1 MSNPGEPKP
10 VASHF
15 IRQII
20 EKDREAG
27 RHEGRVA
34 TRFPPEPNG
43 YLHIGH
49 AKSICLNFG
58 MAKDYQG
65 RCNLR
70 FDDTNPEKE
79 SVEFATAIERDVA
92 WLGFEWQE
100 MRHASDYFEQLFE
113 FAMELVHKGLAYV
126 DSLPADDIREYRGT
140 LKEPGKDSPYRGRS
154 VEENAD
160 LFARMRSGEFADGA
174 HVLRAKID
182 MASPNINMRDPI
194 LYRIRRATHHRTGDA
209 WCIYP
214 MYDFTHCISDALEG
228 ITHSLCTLEFEDH
241 RPLYDWVIEQTS
253 VPHTPQQIEFSRLE
267 LLYTV
272 TSKRK
277 LAELVALDLVDGWD
291 DPRMPSLSGM
301 RRRGYPPEAIRDF
314 CQRIGVSKGE
324 NKVEMGVLENSVR
337 EALSDKAPRVMAV
350 LNPLKIVL
358 TNYPEDKEESMDCPF
373 HPQQPELGERP
384 VPFTRELYIERDDFM
399 EDPPGKYF
407 RLKPGGAVR
416 LRFGYIIDFESV
428 VKDDDGNIV
437 EVHCRVDPDTRSGN
451 DTSGRKVKGTIHWVS
466 AKHAV
471 DATVRVYDRLF
482 TRRRPDDGKEGK
494 DFKEY
499 LNPESLSVLEGCKL
513 EGSVA
518 GTAPGSHFQFERTGY
533 FVTDA
538 KDSSPEKLVFNRT
551 VTLRDT
557 WAKIEKENQEAD
569 K

>member
-10 VASHF
+10 MASHF

-20 EKDREAG
+20 EKDRAAG
-27 RHEGRVA
+27 RHDGRVA

-58 MAKDYQG
+58 LANDYQG
-65 RCNLR
+65 SCNLR

-79 SVEFATAIERDVA
+79 SEEFAASIEKDVA
-92 WLGFEWQE
+92 WLGFEWQQ
-100 MRHASDYFEQLFE
+100 MFHASDYFEQLFE
-113 FAMELVHKGLAYV
+113 FALELISKGLAYV
-126 DSLPADDIREYRGT
+126 DSLPADQIREYRGT
-140 LKEPGKDSPYRGRS
+140 LTEAGKPSPYRDRS
-154 VEENAD
+154 PEQNAD
-160 LFARMRSGEFADGA
+160 LFQRMRAGEFDDGA

-194 LYRIRRATHHRTGDA
+194 IYRIRRVTHQRTGDA

-241 RPLYDWVIEQTS
+241 RPLYDWVVEHTS
-253 VPHTPQQIEFSRLE
+253 VPHKPQQIEFSRLE

-277 LAELVALDLVDGWD
+277 LAELVALNLVDGWD

-301 RRRGYPPEAIRDF
+301 RRRGYPPAAIRDF
-314 CQRIGVSKGE
+314 CQRIGVGKAE

-337 EALSDKAPRVMAV
+337 EALSDTAPRVMAV
-350 LNPLKIVL
+350 LDPLKVVL
-358 TNYPEDKEESMDCPF
+358 TNYPEDKQESLDCPF
-373 HPQQPELGERP
+373 HPQQPELGQRP
-384 VPFTRELYIERDDFM
+384 VPFTRELYIEREDFM

-428 VKDDDGNIV
+428 ITDDDGKVV
-437 EVHCRVDPDTRSGN
+437 EVHCRVDPDTRSGS

-466 AKHAV
+466 AAHGV
-471 DATVRVYDRLF
+471 DATVRLYDRLF
-482 TRRRPDDGKEGK
+482 TRRRPDDGKQGK
-494 DFKEY
+494 DFKHY
-499 LNPESLSVLEGCKL
+499 LNPESLTVLKGCKL
-513 EGSVA
+513 EGALA
-518 GTAPGSHFQFERTGY
+518 GTAAGSHFQFERTGY
-533 FVTDA
+533 FVADE
-538 KDSSPEKLVFNRT
+538 KDSNPDQLVFNRT

-557 WAKIEKENQEAD
+557 WAKIEQADQEAD